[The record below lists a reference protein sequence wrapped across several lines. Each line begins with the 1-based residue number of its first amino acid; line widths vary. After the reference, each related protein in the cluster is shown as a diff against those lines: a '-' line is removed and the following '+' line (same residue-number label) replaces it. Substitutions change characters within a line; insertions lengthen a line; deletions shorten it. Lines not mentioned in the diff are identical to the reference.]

1 MSEKNRKE
9 TALVVAAEQGAV
21 QKPQQPQ
28 SYWARVSACYQH
40 GFFVLLFA
48 LAVFV
53 VMFIVLCADAFRYE
67 GLLYFGKDVKNVVS
81 GSHESGDTV
90 SYDYRANATRLAY
103 HGGYAVIGTDGTE
116 IYASDG
122 ERLLQV
128 QRAQVAPRAA
138 VSRDHLVVY
147 EQGGKSF
154 YVCNSYA
161 VLFEGT
167 CEETIYGAFVS
178 DAGYFALIVGGGERS
193 LSAVLLYDG
202 NFNLVGRYNRVGA
215 TISAVISANGQRLAI
230 VDATAEGTLVDVY
243 MIGDTN
249 PLSSTALKGFPLT
262 ADFTAANKLA
272 VLTDLGCHTLKTNG
286 RVYES
291 VYFDGALPV
300 AFHISREGVCV
311 VLESGRTNSVY
322 RVLVLNKKG
331 SVKLDYLHY
340 GSVTAVALAD
350 KTLWLLA
357 EDDLKAISVKNGEV
371 AASIALGDRA
381 LGIALSERDRA
392 CVLYPARAV
401 TYRAEGNG

>member
-21 QKPQQPQ
+21 QKPRQPQ

-67 GLLYFGKDVKNVVS
+67 GLLYFGKDVKNVVT
-81 GSHESGDTV
+81 GSQEDGETV
-90 SYDYRANATRLAY
+90 YYDYRANATRLAY
-103 HGGYAVIGTDGTE
+103 HGGYAVIGAEGTE
-116 IYASDG
+116 IYAADG
-122 ERLLQV
+122 ERLLRV
-128 QRAQVAPRAA
+128 EKAQVAPRAV

-178 DAGYFALIVGGGERS
+178 DAGYFALIVGGERT
-193 LSAVLLYDG
+193 LSAVLLYDSG
-202 NFNLVGRYNRVGA
+202 FHPVGRYDRAGA
-215 TISAVISANGQRLAI
+215 TVSVVIAANGQRLAI

-243 MIGDTN
+243 MIGDKN
-249 PLSSTALKGFPLT
+249 PLSSTVLKGFPLT
-262 ADFTAANKLA
+262 AGFTAANKLA
-272 VLTDLGCHTLKTNG
+272 VLTDVGCHTLNVNG

-291 VYFDGALPV
+291 VFFDGCAPV
-300 AFHISREGVCV
+300 ASHISREGVCV
-311 VLESGRTNSVY
+311 VLESDRTNSVY
-322 RVLVLNKKG
+322 RVLVMNKKG
-331 SVKLDYLHY
+331 SVKLDHLHY
-340 GSVTAVALAD
+340 GSVTAVSLAD

-357 EDDLKAISVKNGEV
+357 GDHLKAISIKDGE
-371 AASIALGDRA
+371 AIASLAVGEGA
-381 LGIALSERDRA
+381 LGIALAEPDRA
-392 CVLYPARAV
+392 RVLYPARAV
-401 TYRAEGNG
+401 TFKAEGHG